1 MPAHSF
7 SPVANFYDVLAQIV
21 FGNKLQE
28 AQAANLRYISDNSRI
43 LIIGGGSGWILQQ
56 VIQHTQHSTIVYL
69 EASDSM
75 LRKSEEKIINQNKNN
90 KIEYRLGTEENIGGQ
105 ETFDIIIAN
114 FFLDL
119 FSPAYLIIILEKLN
133 CALAPAG
140 KWLITDFVQ
149 PRTGKFPPWLA
160 QVLFKSMY
168 VFFRLTCG
176 ISAAALPDWENYLKP
191 FSYAEINSAYFYHGL
206 VKSMVLGK
214 SLTWALGYLF
224 IF

>member
-149 PRTGKFPPWLA
+149 PRTGKFPP
-160 QVLFKSMY
+160 
-168 VFFRLTCG
+168 
-176 ISAAALPDWENYLKP
+176 
-191 FSYAEINSAYFYHGL
+191 
-206 VKSMVLGK
+206 
-214 SLTWALGYLF
+214 
-224 IF
+224 